1 MKKVI
6 IACAA
11 ILTLGLMSCGDTKM
25 CYKLSAKVDG
35 KEVASTYVYGT
46 SNEIDA
52 AAAQWKKA
60 QEALLGGQAI
70 EIVRAPLSNLK
81 SQEDC
86 KGTIIS
92 VD

>member
-11 ILTLGLMSCGDTKM
+11 ALTLGLMSCGDTEM
-25 CYKLSAKVDG
+25 CYKLSAKIDG

-52 AAAQWKKA
+52 LAAEWKKT

-70 EIVRAPLSNLK
+70 EIVRSPFSNLK
-81 SQEDC
+81 SKADC
-86 KGTIIS
+86 KGSIINL
-92 VD
+92 D

>member
-25 CYKLSAKVDG
+25 CYKVSAVVDG
-35 KEVASTYVYGT
+35 DEVASTYLYGT

-60 QEALLGGQAI
+60 QELLLGGT
-70 EIVRAPLSNLK
+70 IVTIKRSPLSNLK
-81 SQEDC
+81 SKEDC
-86 KGTIIS
+86 LASNK
-92 VD
+92 D